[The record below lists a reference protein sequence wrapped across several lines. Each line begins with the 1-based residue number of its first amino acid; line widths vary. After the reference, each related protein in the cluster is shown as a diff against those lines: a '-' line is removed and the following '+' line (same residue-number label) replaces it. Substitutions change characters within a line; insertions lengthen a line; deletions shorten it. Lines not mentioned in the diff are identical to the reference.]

1 MTQDGPVSPTDQ
13 VRQAYEQAERRT
25 GETLEAMVATDG
37 FADVLAMVVG
47 NAMALTKVSGTV
59 LDDVVRR
66 TRLAGR
72 SDVTGLARQLART
85 EDKLEL
91 VLQHIESLQD
101 QVSQLRAEV
110 AAQGAARASEA
121 GPGAPGQDA

>member
-47 NAMALTKVSGTV
+47 NAMALTKVSGTCLLYTSRCV
-59 LDDVVRR
+59 
-66 TRLAGR
+66 
-72 SDVTGLARQLART
+72 
-85 EDKLEL
+85 
-91 VLQHIESLQD
+91 
-101 QVSQLRAEV
+101 
-110 AAQGAARASEA
+110 
-121 GPGAPGQDA
+121 